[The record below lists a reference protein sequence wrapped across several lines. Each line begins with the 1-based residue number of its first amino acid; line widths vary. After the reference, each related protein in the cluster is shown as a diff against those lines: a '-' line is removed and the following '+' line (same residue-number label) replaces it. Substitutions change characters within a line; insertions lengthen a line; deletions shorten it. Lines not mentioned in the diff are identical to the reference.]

1 MSAALHRISWTG
13 VMMSKRH
20 ERMVSL
26 VTALLTTDRPLL
38 RSELRDHIELY
49 HDLSDDAFR
58 RTFERD
64 KRSLRELGIPID
76 VVDMPGIGPN
86 KMGYRIVRQNYE
98 LKPVHLTTDETDVLA
113 MASTVWRD
121 SVLDESAHSAI
132 RKLRAVE
139 AEPCSD
145 ADATSMLA
153 AEVPDVTMTG
163 PMALA
168 GHSDG
173 NDQVPVL
180 MTATDQGVPV
190 SFEYRAE
197 RVRHVDPWQ
206 VILQDGHW
214 YLQGRDI
221 DVDEARTFR
230 VSRITSHVRLTGRP
244 GTVVRPDSATMQ
256 RELGPLDPTDS
267 EDIEAIVVLTGAV
280 QLAGVRIRTLSD
292 DEIPP
297 SVGTVGGTGN
307 SRVVHV
313 TAPGLRQLQTAVL
326 QAGGRAV
333 VVGPPQVREQVMTW
347 LQELVDQPWLRQAS
361 EQDGDGDDMV
371 EVGNGRSQ

>member
-1 MSAALHRISWTG
+1 
-13 VMMSKRH
+13 MMSKRH

-113 MASTVWRD
+113 MANTVWRD

-132 RKLRAVE
+132 RKLRAVG
-139 AEPCSD
+139 AEPRSD

-153 AEVPDVTMTG
+153 AEVPDATMTG

-280 QLAGVRIRTLSD
+280 QLAGVRVRTLGD

-313 TAPGLRQLQTAVL
+313 TAPGLRQLQTTVL
-326 QAGGRAV
+326 HAGGRAV

>member
-113 MASTVWRD
+113 LASTVWRD
-121 SVLDESAHSAI
+121 SVLDESTHSAI
-132 RKLRAVE
+132 RKLRA
-139 AEPCSD
+139 AGTEPRTD
-145 ADATSMLA
+145 ADVTSRRA
-153 AEVPDVTMTG
+153 AEVPNTVTG
-163 PMALA
+163 PAALA

-173 NDQVPVL
+173 NDLLPML
-180 MTATDQGVPV
+180 MTAADQGVPV
-190 SFEYRAE
+190 SFEYRGE

-214 YLQGRDI
+214 YLQGRDV

-230 VSRITSHVRLTGRP
+230 VSRITSHVQLTGRP

-256 RELGPLDPTDS
+256 RELGPLDPTNS
-267 EDIEAIVVLTGAV
+267 EDIEATVVLAGAV
-280 QLAGVRIRTLSD
+280 QLAGVRVRTLSD

-326 QAGGRAV
+326 HAGGRAV
-333 VVGPPQVREQVMTW
+333 VVGPPQVREQVMVW
-347 LQELVDQPWLRQAS
+347 LQELVDQPWLQQAS

>member
-26 VTALLTTDRPLL
+26 VTVLLTTDRPLL

-132 RKLRAVE
+132 RKLRAAG
-139 AEPCSD
+139 AEPCND

-153 AEVPDVTMTG
+153 AEVPNTVTG
-163 PMALA
+163 PAALA

-173 NDQVPVL
+173 NDLLPML
-180 MTATDQGVPV
+180 MTAADQGVPV
-190 SFEYRAE
+190 SFEYRGE

-214 YLQGRDI
+214 YLQGRDV

-230 VSRITSHVRLTGRP
+230 VSRITSHVQLTGRP
-244 GTVVRPDSATMQ
+244 GTVERPDSATMQ
-256 RELGPLDPTDS
+256 RELGPLDPTNS
-267 EDIEAIVVLTGAV
+267 EDIEATVVLTGHT
-280 QLAGVRIRTLSD
+280 QLAGVRVRVLGD

-297 SVGTVGGTGN
+297 CVCAAGGAGN

-333 VVGPPQVREQVMTW
+333 VVGPPQVREQVMAW

-361 EQDGDGDDMV
+361 EQDGDGDDMA
-371 EVGNGRSQ
+371 EVGNGQPQ